1 MPRKV
6 PDKSSF
12 RVVVPDVFMSEIDE
26 VVREDGYNGRS
37 ELALR
42 LLRNY
47 IDERKKNERIKM
59 EYELMKK
66 EESSKGKDN
75 ENNE

>member
-1 MPRKV
+1 MPRKM

-12 RVVVPDVFMSEIDE
+12 RVVVPNVFMSKIDE
-26 VVREDGYNGRS
+26 IVQEDGYNGRS

-59 EYELMKK
+59 EYELMNKEKSSNNKK
-66 EESSKGKDN
+66 N
-75 ENNE
+75 E

>member
-1 MPRKV
+1 
-6 PDKSSF
+6 
-12 RVVVPDVFMSEIDE
+12 MSEIDK
-26 VVREDGYNGRS
+26 VVQEDGYNGRS

-47 IDERKKNERIKM
+47 IDERKKNERIKI

-66 EESSKGKDN
+66 EESDD
-75 ENNE
+75 E

>member
-1 MPRKV
+1 MPRKM

-26 VVREDGYNGRS
+26 IVHKDGYNGRS

-42 LLRNY
+42 LLRNH

-59 EYELMKK
+59 EYELMNK
-66 EESSKGKDN
+66 EKSS
-75 ENNE
+75 NNEKNE

>member
-1 MPRKV
+1 MPRKM

-12 RVVVPDVFMSEIDE
+12 RVVVPDVFMSEIDKI
-26 VVREDGYNGRS
+26 VQEDGYNGRS

-59 EYELMKK
+59 EYELMNK
-66 EESSKGKDN
+66 EKSS
-75 ENNE
+75 NNEKSE